1 MRPKSFRLK
10 SLSVVVQEAGSW
22 ASRHNLDPSAA
33 TGPSAWALTAR
44 GQCQSLG
51 VGMFGGPLVLVALRS
66 AMASDC
72 SLLRSGVLI
81 FSAVRLGVE
90 RHLALILYGDFSF
103 ERRSKRAISQR
114 TPWARPPL
122 PH

>member
-10 SLSVVVQEAGSW
+10 SLSVVIQEAGSW
-22 ASRHNLDPSAA
+22 ESRHNLDPSAA

-44 GQCQSLG
+44 GQCQSIG

-81 FSAVRLGVE
+81 FFGSASWRRKAFGL
-90 RHLALILYGDFSF
+90 DFVWRF
-103 ERRSKRAISQR
+103 F
-114 TPWARPPL
+114 T
-122 PH
+122 